1 MVEQLALNETV
12 PGSSP
17 GGRTNKNPVWGF
29 LFVRGS
35 EVKRN
40 FRRKEKIEVERRRM
54 RPTGVF
60 DADPGRN
67 EGGAF
72 WRRQSEVITPFGVFY
87 LCAGGKSSQ
96 ERGYKK
102 TSDIL

>member
-1 MVEQLALNETV
+1 MGAQIKTPFGV
-12 PGSSP
+12 
-17 GGRTNKNPVWGF
+17 F

-54 RPTGVF
+54 RPTGAF

-87 LCAGGKSSQ
+87 LCAGGK
-96 ERGYKK
+96 
-102 TSDIL
+102 

>member
-1 MVEQLALNETV
+1 VGAQI
-12 PGSSP
+12 
-17 GGRTNKNPVWGF
+17 KNPVWGF

-35 EVKRN
+35 EVKQN

-54 RPTGVF
+54 RPTGLF

-72 WRRQSEVITPFGVFY
+72 WRRQSEVMTPFGWCEWQVKKKEPSKLPLLFFY
-87 LCAGGKSSQ
+87 L
-96 ERGYKK
+96 
-102 TSDIL
+102 LNFVL